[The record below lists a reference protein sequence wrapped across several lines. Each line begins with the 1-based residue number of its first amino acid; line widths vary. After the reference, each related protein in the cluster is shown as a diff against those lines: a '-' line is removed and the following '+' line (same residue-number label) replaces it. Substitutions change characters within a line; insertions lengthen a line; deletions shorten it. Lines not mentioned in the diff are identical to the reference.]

1 MTKSLLFVVEARC
14 GYTRARAGT
23 LRLRKTY
30 GDEEGWVK
38 KAVLTPV
45 FMPVGTN
52 GVMKGLLPEQVEA
65 AGCSLMLS
73 NTYHLAIRPGGEVIE
88 KAGGLHT
95 FMRWENG
102 LLTDSGGFQMVS
114 LSRLMEVD
122 EEGVRFTSPFD
133 ENSLFTLPPEESIRV
148 QGCLGS
154 NIIMQLDD
162 VVSSTLNDDERYEEA
177 THRTVRWLDRCLG
190 VQKNQRQSLFPII
203 QGGLNRELR
212 EECVEEMVKRDTPGI
227 AIGGLSGGEEKEKF
241 IETVALSTE
250 NLPEDKPRYLMGV
263 GYTVDLLLS
272 SALGCDMFDCVF
284 PTRTARFGSALVH
297 LGSILHLTKKQYS
310 QDPSVL
316 DSNCDCVT
324 CSTGITRAYLNF
336 LLRSNNQLACHYLTQ
351 HNIRF
356 QIRFMSMIRSSII
369 DGKFKDFIFK
379 TLDHHYHHSSNYP
392 DFVKKAL
399 NILNISGS

>member
-14 GYTRARAGT
+14 SYTRARAGT
-23 LRLRKTY
+23 LRLKKTY
-30 GDEEGWVK
+30 GEEDVWLKPVF
-38 KAVLTPV
+38 TPV

-52 GVMKGLLPEQVEA
+52 GAMKGLLPEQVERTE
-65 AGCSLMLS
+65 CSLMLS
-73 NTYHLAIRPGGEVIE
+73 NTYHLAIRPGAEVIE

-114 LSRLMEVD
+114 LSQLMEVD
-122 EEGVRFTSPFD
+122 EKEVRFTSPFD
-133 ENSLFTLPPEESIRV
+133 EKSVLTLPPEESIRV
-148 QGCLGS
+148 QECLAS
-154 NIIMQLDD
+154 NIMMQLDD

-177 THRTVRWLDRCLG
+177 THRTVRWLDRCLKA
-190 VQKNQRQSLFPII
+190 QSNSRQSLFPII

-212 EECVEEMVKRDTPGI
+212 EECVEEMVKRETPGI

-241 IETVALSTE
+241 VETVAISTE
-250 NLPEDKPRYLMGV
+250 KLPEKKPRYLMGV

-284 PTRTARFGSALVH
+284 PTRTARFGSALVQ
-297 LGSILHLTKKQYS
+297 LGTILHLTNKKYS
-310 QDPSVL
+310 QDPSIL
-316 DSNCDCVT
+316 DHDCDCVT
-324 CSTGITRAYLNF
+324 CSTGITRAYLSF

-356 QIRFMSMIRSSII
+356 QIRFMSMIRTSII
-369 DGKFKDFIFK
+369 DGTFKDFIFK
-379 TLDHHYHHSSNYP
+379 TLDHHYGHSSHYP

-399 NILNISGS
+399 NILNISYT